1 MRISIGLSVL
11 ALTLGAAHAQD
22 SANAAADDFTF
33 VQGVLALLQV
43 GSGGITQEEILA
55 RLTKPIRQFDRNGD
69 GLDLAD
75 AASQARI
82 EEAAMRAAA
91 LAPLLTY
98 DLDGDR
104 IVTRAELTE
113 TLAYPS
119 AFASGGGE
127 QLFTARD
134 ANKDGNLSWEELTLL
149 DERQTERIR
158 RVGVEQFLESVSAFA
173 PEYRERFTLDDAS
186 ALVPVIMP
194 LLDKD
199 GNGIATIEEI
209 RALQLA
215 ATRAPAAEPV
225 PVSCDM
231 PNVPA
236 GAEVLLV
243 GIYEGNRY
251 ASVNLGDITE
261 DTGFSE
267 IRVEEGETP
276 LYVVLSAY
284 SAVVWNFTGQTDRVS
299 TVVVSGYN
307 PGGVVGIDAGKV
319 AFLEGRDCLARAHEF
334 PSVEGIRV
342 TAQLRSLL
350 GTEIAAGGAYAL
362 SQIAIP
368 SMVVDDASK
377 HSERGKPAVIVDPAA
392 VVAETDVSTF
402 EVLPGRAGIRQLL
415 DNGSLEAVEGGF
427 RIVKPIPHYPAGLH
441 GAHSAYFILGKG
453 VPKPGGDPG
462 HSCVI
467 SEEDGS
473 IVDGGPSC

>member
-11 ALTLGAAHAQD
+11 ALTLAAAHAQD
-22 SANAAADDFTF
+22 PAAPDDFTL

-75 AASQARI
+75 AASQMRI

-104 IVTRAELTE
+104 IVTRAELAE

-127 QLFTARD
+127 QLFAARD
-134 ANKDGNLSWEELTLL
+134 ADKDGTLSWEELTLL
-149 DERQTERIR
+149 DERQTDRIR
-158 RVGVEQFLESVSAFA
+158 RMGVEQFLESVSAFA
-173 PEYRERFTLDDAS
+173 PEYRGRFTLDDAS

-199 GNGIATIEEI
+199 GNGIATPEEI
-209 RALQLA
+209 RTLQVA
-215 ATRAPAAEPV
+215 ATRAPAAEPA

-231 PNVPA
+231 PDVPA
-236 GAEVLLV
+236 GAEELLV

-267 IRVEEGETP
+267 IRVEEGEAP

-284 SAVVWNFTGQTDRVS
+284 SGVVWNFTGQIDRVS
-299 TVVVSGYN
+299 TVVVSSYK

-319 AFLEGRDCLARAHEF
+319 AFLEGHDCLARAYEF
-334 PSVEGIRV
+334 PSVDGIRV
-342 TAQLRSLL
+342 TAQLRNLL
-350 GTEIAAGGAYAL
+350 GAEVAVGGAYAL
-362 SQIAIP
+362 SQIAVP
-368 SMVVDDASK
+368 SMMVDDASRD
-377 HSERGKPAVIVDPAA
+377 SERGKPAVIVDPAT
-392 VVAETDVSTF
+392 VVSNTEVSTF

-415 DNGSLEAVEGGF
+415 DNGSLEPIEGGF

-441 GAHSAYFILGKG
+441 GAYSEHFILGKG

-473 IVDGGPSC
+473 IVDGGPC